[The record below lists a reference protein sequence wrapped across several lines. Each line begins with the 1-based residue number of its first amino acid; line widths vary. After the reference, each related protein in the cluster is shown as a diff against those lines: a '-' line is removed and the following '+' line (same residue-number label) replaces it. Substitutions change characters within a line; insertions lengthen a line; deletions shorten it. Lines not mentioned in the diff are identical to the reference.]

1 MQGGIP
7 DLEGAAVSVLRD
19 WNAGKIPYHSV
30 PPKVHASSAPAVAP
44 QGAPDD
50 DVEMGEKVGDAK
62 ILTTLGQAF
71 SLEGLLDDMLASGA
85 GEWEEGEA
93 PPVE

>member
-1 MQGGIP
+1 M
-7 DLEGAAVSVLRD
+7 LRD

-30 PPKVHASSAPAVAP
+30 PPKVHASSAPSAP
-44 QGAPDD
+44 AQGAPGG

-71 SLEGLLDDMLASGA
+71 SLEGLLDDMLASGG
-85 GEWEEGEA
+85 GEWDNEPDVPAE
-93 PPVE
+93 